1 MMLFYSPIHGFIHKV
16 LVVAHEAGLWDE
28 LDFVPVYPVKDG
40 YSISAINPLHKVPTL
55 VLDDY
60 TVLYGS
66 QTIVEYLDDNS
77 ISGKKLYPVDK
88 KSRWDA
94 LRRLALADTVFEVT
108 VVMAL
113 ERLQSP
119 PRDTVFSWNWP
130 KVVRSVDQ
138 MNEDSNGDSKDFD
151 IGHASTLHALSYLD
165 RQTKRGLHKSIPEDW
180 DWRDGRLNLHKWF
193 DEAIQRPSVT
203 SHFNKEYDGDDSP
216 EFCQRKIAEV
226 LKSQGKTLPKKFTS
240 HSVDFVPPGD

>member
-16 LVVAHEAGLWDE
+16 LVVAHEAGLWDKLE
-28 LDFVPVYPVKDG
+28 FVPVYPVKDG

-66 QTIVEYLDDNS
+66 QTIVEYLDDDS
-77 ISGKKLYPVDK
+77 ISGKKLYPNDK
-88 KSRWDA
+88 KTRWDA

-108 VVMAL
+108 VIMAL

-119 PRDTVFSWNWP
+119 PRDTVFSWNWA

-138 MNEDSNGDSKDFD
+138 MEEDLKINFKDFD

-180 DWRDGRLNLHKWF
+180 DWRDGRPNLHKWF
-193 DEAIQRPSVT
+193 SEAIKRPSVT
-203 SHFNKEYDGDDSP
+203 SHFNKEYVGDDTA
-216 EFCQRKIAEV
+216 EFCQKKIAEV
-226 LKSQGKTLPKKFTS
+226 LKFQGRSAPEKFTS